1 MAYLKLQSMSR
12 VQQLGEATEIK
23 INQNRNF
30 SFSALLVM
38 FQVLGGH
45 VWPAATILGII
56 FLFLLLL
63 EKDVFALET

>member
-12 VQQLGEATEIK
+12 VQQLGEAIEIK

-30 SFSALLVM
+30 SFSALLAM

-45 VWPAATILGII
+45 V
-56 FLFLLLL
+56 
-63 EKDVFALET
+63 